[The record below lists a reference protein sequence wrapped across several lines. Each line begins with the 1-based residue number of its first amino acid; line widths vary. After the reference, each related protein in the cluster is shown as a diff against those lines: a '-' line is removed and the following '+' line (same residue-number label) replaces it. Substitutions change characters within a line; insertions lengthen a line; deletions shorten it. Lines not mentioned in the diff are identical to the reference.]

1 MRCAAMERWKRLEV
15 LTVCMSCGCGEHNTR
30 HKPGDIVL
38 DDLKKA
44 AQNYGLEVEQTADN
58 IHDSAK
64 KLKEAGQIT

>member
-1 MRCAAMERWKRLEV
+1 M
-15 LTVCMSCGCGEHNTR
+15 CMSCGCGEHNTR